1 MDTFIEFLLYLF
13 YGMGA
18 FLCWAAKGFKT
29 KFKDELSDDHKIRN
43 ASIAVCLLIFLIA
56 IFVYINNFLEA

>member
-43 ASIAVCLLIFLIA
+43 ASIAVI
-56 IFVYINNFLEA
+56 IFVIIVASVIYVANT

>member
-13 YGMGA
+13 YGMGT

-43 ASIAVCLLIFLIA
+43 ASIAVI
-56 IFVYINNFLEA
+56 IFVIVVASVIYVANA